1 MPKPTRYAGVKM
13 NFDAMTDTITNVA
26 GAMIRLVILVLVITQ
41 PITQITPVGPR
52 PPPLPPSGP
61 GGSSS
66 ADKTGKPLRPLLA
79 EIELLKTLI
88 RDAENKTAAIEREL
102 PTLRDRVDKLR
113 QAARLKSGT
122 IDTRTDP
129 PRPTPASPD
138 GDRQVALAPQAHREQ
153 TP

>member
-41 PITQITPVGPR
+41 PIASNL
-52 PPPLPPSGP
+52 PPPPPPPNDLGD
-61 GGSSS
+61 SSPAGK
-66 ADKTGKPLRPLLA
+66 ADQPLRPLVA

-88 RDAENKTAAIEREL
+88 HDVDGKTAAMEREL
-102 PTLRDRVDKLR
+102 PSLRDRVEKLR
-113 QAARLKSGT
+113 QAARSKSGT
-122 IDTRTDP
+122 IETRADP
-129 PRPTPASPD
+129 SPPTPASLD
-138 GDRQVALAPQAHREQ
+138 GDRQVALAPQAPREQ